1 MFIKEVRIKNFRSIV
16 KTEIQLS
23 NISMFVGLNDV
34 GKSNVLKAL
43 NLFFNNET
51 DYGKTYSFLTDYSK
65 FAPVRNK
72 KAEEIIIEIILN
84 APNNYKDSKDII
96 WRKVWR
102 KNGIHETSQKFI
114 DGSEFPQKSKLY
126 SWLQN
131 IRYTYVPAI
140 RDSNYFESLLAKLH
154 DSLAETIEIELRTAG
169 EDFISKIKSNT
180 GLMISEIDKRLN
192 IKSQIKLPS
201 NLQTLFKAI
210 DFSTEEGDFEVSI
223 SNRGDGIKTR
233 YIPIILKFISEQLNI
248 NKIKG
253 SANVNMIWGYE
264 EPENNIEMFAAFKLA
279 QDFLDYSKE
288 IQILITTHSP
298 GFYTLKDT
306 NKERVSLFKVTKER
320 NRDAEIKELNA
331 YDDLDNDMGIM
342 PLIAPYVKDKVS
354 EINQLQDDIEK
365 YKNELKNIDKH
376 TIFVEGDDE
385 IRIFSKILEHLG
397 ISNKIKISKD
407 GLGCSGVKN
416 QIMAWAWVAGVSNF
430 KAVGVFDNDVPGNC
444 EFKKLKNEKQ
454 FQEASSK
461 KLVKA
466 INYKVP
472 SHLLNIKGKI
482 NNFPIELEEMYLV
495 DAWKY
500 AESRGWLIDR
510 DMKEINSFF
519 SLDNFTQSLDDKL
532 ILLGFNSD
540 EILYIKKKVPDN
552 HKDKLSKSL
561 IQNKDSIE
569 IKFEPIIKI
578 FNELIIPFLK

>member
-1 MFIKEVRIKNFRSIV
+1 MFIKEIRIKNFRSIV
-16 KTEIQLS
+16 KTEIPLS
-23 NISMFVGLNDV
+23 DISMFVGLNDV

-43 NLFFNNET
+43 NLFFNGET
-51 DYGKTYSFLTDYSK
+51 DYGKEYSFSIDYSK
-65 FAPVRNK
+65 FAPVRKK

-84 APNNYKDSKDII
+84 APTNYKESKDII
-96 WRKVWR
+96 WKKVWR
-102 KNGIHETSQKFI
+102 KNGFHKEFQTFV
-114 DGSEFPQKSKLY
+114 DGTNFPQKSKLY

-140 RDSNYFESLLAKLH
+140 RDTNYFESLLANLH
-154 DSLAETIEIELRTAG
+154 DSLAETIENELRTAG
-169 EDFISKIKSNT
+169 EDFISNIKTYT
-180 GLMISEIDKRLN
+180 GLMIDEIDNRLN

-201 NLQTLFKAI
+201 NLQTLFKAL

-233 YIPIILKFISEQLNI
+233 YIPIILKFIAEQLNI

-279 QDFLDYSKE
+279 KDFIDYSKD
-288 IQILITTHSP
+288 IQILLTTHSP
-298 GFYTLKDT
+298 GFYTLKET
-306 NKERVSLFKVTKER
+306 YTEKVGLFKVLKEK
-320 NRDAEIKELNA
+320 NNEAQISELLN
-331 YDDLDNDMGIM
+331 YNDLNNDMGIM

-354 EINQLQDDIEK
+354 EINQLQHDIEN

-397 ISNKIKISKD
+397 ISEKIRISKD

-416 QIMAWAWVAGVSNF
+416 QMMAWSWVAGVSNF
-430 KAVGVFDNDVPGNC
+430 KAVGIFDNDLSGNN
-444 EFKKLKNEKQ
+444 EFRKLKEEKQ
-454 FQEASSK
+454 FIEASSK
-461 KLVKA
+461 KFVKA

-472 SHLLNIKGKI
+472 SHLLNIKREI

-500 AESRGWLIDR
+500 AKDKGWLVDR
-510 DMKEINSFF
+510 DIEELMAFIKVDSVNQTIEE
-519 SLDNFTQSLDDKL
+519 KL
-532 ILLGFNSD
+532 MTLGFSED
-540 EILYIKKKVPDN
+540 EILYVKKKVPDK
-552 HKDKLSKSL
+552 HKDKLSKYL
-561 IQNKDSIE
+561 VQNEDSIE
-569 IKFEPIIKI
+569 IKLEPLIKL
-578 FNELIIPFLK
+578 FNEKIIPFFK

>member
-1 MFIKEVRIKNFRSIV
+1 
-16 KTEIQLS
+16 
-23 NISMFVGLNDV
+23 
-34 GKSNVLKAL
+34 
-43 NLFFNNET
+43 
-51 DYGKTYSFLTDYSK
+51 
-65 FAPVRNK
+65 
-72 KAEEIIIEIILN
+72 
-84 APNNYKDSKDII
+84 
-96 WRKVWR
+96 
-102 KNGIHETSQKFI
+102 
-114 DGSEFPQKSKLY
+114 
-126 SWLQN
+126 
-131 IRYTYVPAI
+131 
-140 RDSNYFESLLAKLH
+140 
-154 DSLAETIEIELRTAG
+154 
-169 EDFISKIKSNT
+169 
-180 GLMISEIDKRLN
+180 
-192 IKSQIKLPS
+192 
-201 NLQTLFKAI
+201 
-210 DFSTEEGDFEVSI
+210 
-223 SNRGDGIKTR
+223 
-233 YIPIILKFISEQLNI
+233 
-248 NKIKG
+248 
-253 SANVNMIWGYE
+253 MIWGYE

-444 EFKKLKNEKQ
+444 EFKKLKYEKQ

-482 NNFPIELEEMYLV
+482 N
-495 DAWKY
+495 DK
-500 AESRGWLIDR
+500 R
-510 DMKEINSFF
+510 NS
-519 SLDNFTQSLDDKL
+519 
-532 ILLGFNSD
+532 
-540 EILYIKKKVPDN
+540 
-552 HKDKLSKSL
+552 
-561 IQNKDSIE
+561 
-569 IKFEPIIKI
+569 
-578 FNELIIPFLK
+578 